1 MYRHE
6 PCKHRLGLRLY
17 QRAADALLAGQER
30 WEPAVTQDEPAPVPP
45 EHLLLIQGTPFVR
58 FAGLLQLAHARGL
71 VALETTVVSVS
82 LDQAVCQATARFEDG
97 RVFTDI
103 GDASP
108 ENVAKHLRPHFVRMA
123 ATRASARALRRAL
136 NISACSVEELGEEAA
151 QQTGAPDAHRN

>member
-1 MYRHE
+1 MTLSSRGVQKNCSRTRVWTFNGTSA

-30 WEPAVTQDEPAPVPP
+30 WEPAVTQDEHAPVPP

-82 LDQAVCQATARFEDG
+82 LDQADFW
-97 RVFTDI
+97 
-103 GDASP
+103 
-108 ENVAKHLRPHFVRMA
+108 
-123 ATRASARALRRAL
+123 AL
-136 NISACSVEELGEEAA
+136 LG
-151 QQTGAPDAHRN
+151 GSLG